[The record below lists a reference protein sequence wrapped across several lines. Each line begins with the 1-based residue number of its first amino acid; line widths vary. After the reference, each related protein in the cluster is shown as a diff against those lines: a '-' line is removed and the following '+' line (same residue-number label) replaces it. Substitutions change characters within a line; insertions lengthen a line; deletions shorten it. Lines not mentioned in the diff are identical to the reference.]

1 MRVMSYVVR
10 HVSVG
15 CGLQAL
21 AQLGVVFTGN
31 VVEVKADDEADD
43 KVSKA
48 ASGRVPEQT
57 EL

>member
-1 MRVMSYVVR
+1 
-10 HVSVG
+10 VSVG

-21 AQLGVVFTGN
+21 AQLGVAFTGN
-31 VVEVKADDEADD
+31 VVEVKADDEDD